1 MSPIEKLLPALSA
14 GRIILD
20 RLANI
25 LDLGIRL
32 YVSKVFFLSGLTKIR
47 DWDTTL
53 TLFREEYQVPI
64 LPPELAAVMG
74 AAGELVLPVLLTVG
88 LATRFA
94 AFGLTF
100 VNIMAVVSYW
110 HFLNMAAPALAQHVY
125 WGVLILVV
133 LLHGPGKISLDAI
146 LWKKINQDSGLGTQD
161 SGLNVLR
168 PYGRIIA
175 SRVPTTTIHQ
185 SRAARRRP

>member
-1 MSPIEKLLPALSA
+1 MIEKMLPPLTTGRNILNALASV
-14 GRIILD
+14 
-20 RLANI
+20 

-32 YVSKVFFLSGLTKIR
+32 YLSKVFFLSGLTKIR

-53 TLFREEYQVPI
+53 TLFQEEYHVPV

-74 AAGELVLPVLLTVG
+74 TAGELVLPVLLTLG

-110 HFLNMAAPALAQHVY
+110 YFLKTAEPALAQHVY
-125 WGVLILVV
+125 WGALILVV
-133 LLHGPGKISLDAI
+133 LFHGPGKLSLDAI
-146 LWKKINQDSGLGTQD
+146 IWRKLG
-161 SGLNVLR
+161 R
-168 PYGRIIA
+168 
-175 SRVPTTTIHQ
+175 
-185 SRAARRRP
+185 

>member
-1 MSPIEKLLPALSA
+1 VSLIEKVLPPLTTGRTIGDAL
-14 GRIILD
+14 G
-20 RLANI
+20 NV

-32 YVSKVFFLSGLTKIR
+32 YISKVFFLSGLTKIR
-47 DWDTTL
+47 DGDTTL
-53 TLFREEYQVPI
+53 TLFREEYHVPV

-74 AAGELVLPVLLTVG
+74 TFGELVLPVFLTLG

-110 HFLNMAAPALAQHVY
+110 HFLNMADPALAQHVY

-133 LLHGPGKISLDAI
+133 LLHGPGKLSLDAI
-146 LWKKINQDSGLGTQD
+146 VWKKLT
-161 SGLNVLR
+161 
-168 PYGRIIA
+168 
-175 SRVPTTTIHQ
+175 
-185 SRAARRRP
+185 RAE

>member
-1 MSPIEKLLPALSA
+1 MTLIEKALPPLTALRNLLNA
-14 GRIILD
+14 G
-20 RLANI
+20 ASV

-32 YVSKVFFLSGLTKIR
+32 YISKVFFLSGLTKIR
-47 DWDTTL
+47 DWETTI
-53 TLFREEYQVPI
+53 TLFQEEYHVPV

-74 AAGELVLPVLLTVG
+74 TAGELCLPVLLTLG

-110 HFLNMAAPALAQHVY
+110 HFLKDAEPALAQHIY

-133 LLHGPGKISLDAI
+133 LLHGPGKVSLDALI
-146 LWKKINQDSGLGTQD
+146 WRKLAGPD
-161 SGLNVLR
+161 
-168 PYGRIIA
+168 A
-175 SRVPTTTIHQ
+175 RVRTF
-185 SRAARRRP
+185 

>member
-1 MSPIEKLLPALSA
+1 MSLIERIVPLLDTS
-14 GRIILD
+14 RKSLD
-20 RLANI
+20 LLGNV

-53 TLFREEYQVPI
+53 TLFQEEYRVPVI
-64 LPPELAAVMG
+64 SPALAAVMG
-74 AAGELVLPVLLTVG
+74 TLGELVLPVLLTLG

-100 VNIMAVVSYW
+100 VNVMAVVSYW
-110 HFLNMAAPALAQHVY
+110 HFLNMAEPALAQHVF

-133 LLHGPGKISLDAI
+133 LFHGPGKLSLDAVI
-146 LWKKINQDSGLGTQD
+146 WKKMNLDM
-161 SGLNVLR
+161 
-168 PYGRIIA
+168 GRRTWA
-175 SRVPTTTIHQ
+175 
-185 SRAARRRP
+185 